1 MCQNAITRTLQ
12 ERHATT
18 QEQKEAIY
26 NLIFHAKTDD
36 FISQN
41 TTTLTHAIK
50 SLKILDPS
58 LGSGAFPMGL
68 LNEILRILH
77 LLNPTM
83 QAQDIAALKREIIQK
98 QIYGID
104 IDADAIEIA
113 KLRFW
118 LSIAVD
124 EDTPAPL
131 PNRDFKFMQ
140 GNSLI

>member
-1 MCQNAITRTLQ
+1 M
-12 ERHATT
+12 
-18 QEQKEAIY
+18 Y

-124 EDTPAPL
+124 EDTP
-131 PNRDFKFMQ
+131 
-140 GNSLI
+140 